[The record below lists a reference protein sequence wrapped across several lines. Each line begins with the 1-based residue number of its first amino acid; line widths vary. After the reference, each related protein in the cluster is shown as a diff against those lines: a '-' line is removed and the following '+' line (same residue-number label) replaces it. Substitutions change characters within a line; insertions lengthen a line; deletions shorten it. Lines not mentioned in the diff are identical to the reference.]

1 MAYWNNKQTNNI
13 GGWWEGWGFTLT
25 EVEVDLWS
33 VPKRSGTFIITT
45 TWLTSWRPVMINQAS
60 WPYTW
65 KWTLADEAEM
75 DQLIVSAKTTST
87 TQIQCY
93 WNSNY
98 FVKKNFKFNYTVSA

>member
-75 DQLIVSAKTTST
+75 DA
-87 TQIQCY
+87 
-93 WNSNY
+93 
-98 FVKKNFKFNYTVSA
+98 